1 MGRRGCGE
9 EDGKVPSTSERMRAL
24 DALRGCEGRGAMRVC
39 TKDASRNAEGRG
51 PDPPL
56 FSALRLC
63 GSPRPLPKWSIAR
76 ECCHGD
82 GLSGGA
88 SQHRPVIHICAAP
101 LPLSSLFL
109 SVSGKQLLSDATL
122 KLALAGRRGPG
133 DIRPR
138 RILSLS
144 PLRGGRSSGRG
155 EGPGRPGSQP
165 EPLPLLLREVSLEG
179 KEFVCR
185 LPLAPST
192 SGGVSRWGGQVGLAL
207 LSGRTFPPGPWLPCL
222 PPHPVLL
229 LPFLARRCSSW
240 MTEQAGSRMARSRL
254 TGEAGR
260 REQWF

>member
-1 MGRRGCGE
+1 M
-9 EDGKVPSTSERMRAL
+9 
-24 DALRGCEGRGAMRVC
+24 
-39 TKDASRNAEGRG
+39 
-51 PDPPL
+51 
-56 FSALRLC
+56 RLC
-63 GSPRPLPKWSIAR
+63 SSQRPLPKWSIAR

-101 LPLSSLFL
+101 LPLSSLPSLFFR
-109 SVSGKQLLSDATL
+109 KWKA
-122 KLALAGRRGPG
+122 ALERCHLEAGTCRQKGTG

>member
-1 MGRRGCGE
+1 MGV
-9 EDGKVPSTSERMRAL
+9 GKKT
-24 DALRGCEGRGAMRVC
+24 GKC
-39 TKDASRNAEGRG
+39 
-51 PDPPL
+51 PPL
-56 FSALRLC
+56 RKGWELWTRSAAARGGGPRAPAQRTPPETQRAEAQTRRSPPLRLC

-207 LSGRTFPPGPWLPCL
+207 LSGCTFPPGPWLPCL